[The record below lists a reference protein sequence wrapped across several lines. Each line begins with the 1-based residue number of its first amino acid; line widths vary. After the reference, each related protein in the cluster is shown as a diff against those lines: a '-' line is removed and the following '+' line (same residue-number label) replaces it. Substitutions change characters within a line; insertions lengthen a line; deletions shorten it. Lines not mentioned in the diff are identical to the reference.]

1 MTRTHTEKIDHY
13 QKLFFWS
20 MLSLLVVSLCSYV
33 YFLNET
39 VHNVVQRQQS
49 GRHIAELGGG
59 VGELESRYI
68 TLKDS
73 ITLDLASS
81 LGFQTVQNPV
91 FISRTSLSKALSI
104 NSVE

>member
-1 MTRTHTEKIDHY
+1 MISRTEKFNHY
-13 QKLFFWS
+13 QKLLFAS
-20 MLSLLVVSLCSYV
+20 ALLLLVGFVCSYV
-33 YFLNET
+33 YFLNDT
-39 VHNVVQRQQS
+39 IHNVVERQKAET
-49 GRHIAELGGG
+49 RIASIRGA

-68 TLKDS
+68 VLKDS

-91 FISRTSLSKALSI
+91 FISRTALSKALSV

>member
-1 MTRTHTEKIDHY
+1 MRNNIEKFIHY
-13 QKLFFWS
+13 QKLFFWGAAF
-20 MLSLLVVSLCSYV
+20 LLLVLLCSYA
-33 YFLNET
+33 YLLNHT
-39 VHNVVQRQQS
+39 IRNVVERQKS
-49 GRHIAELGGG
+49 GERIASLSSG

-91 FISRTSLSKALSI
+91 FISRTALSKALSL

>member
-1 MTRTHTEKIDHY
+1 MRSNVEKFNHY
-13 QKLFFWS
+13 QKLFFWGAF
-20 MLSLLVVSLCSYV
+20 LLLVVSVCSYV
-33 YFLNET
+33 YFLNGT
-39 VHNVVQRQQS
+39 IRNVVERQKAET
-49 GRHIAELGGG
+49 RIASIRGA

-68 TLKDS
+68 VLKDS

-91 FISRTSLSKALSI
+91 FISRTALSKALSV